1 MTEFIVSYKIIVT
14 ENVKGL
20 SEKFAQILSEILRAK
35 KSPINVAL
43 SGGSTP
49 KSIFDLLAE
58 NYKDKIDWAK
68 INFFWGDE
76 RCVPSDHPDSNY
88 FMTYEHLFSKIN
100 VPPKNIFKI
109 DGDNKPEDEAIR
121 YAEEILKNVDLINN
135 IPSFDLVTLGLG
147 EDGHTASIFPDSINL
162 ISDKR
167 ICAVSQHPALYQ
179 KRITLTGTVINNSK
193 KIIFLVTGKSKNE
206 MVDKIINKKSDF
218 EKLPASF
225 INPTDGELIWLMD
238 KEAANLI

>member
-1 MTEFIVSYKIIVT
+1 MSYKIIVT
-14 ENVKGL
+14 ENVKEL
-20 SEKFAQILSEILRAK
+20 SEKFAQILWEISRAK
-35 KSPINVAL
+35 KSPINIAL

-49 KSIFDLLAE
+49 KTIFDFLAE
-58 NYKDKIDWAK
+58 NYKDKIEWAK

-100 VPPKNIFKI
+100 VPQKNIFKI

-121 YAEEILKNVDLINN
+121 YSEIIFKNVELINN
-135 IPSFDLVTLGLG
+135 IPSFDLILLGLG

-167 ICAVSQHPALYQ
+167 ICAVSQHPALCQ